1 MSEEDINKSRFC
13 IQNFVAAPSH
23 KGLIYDLEQMRE
35 KRSKQRR
42 ASSPQIFLRIKE
54 AFNLHF
60 VNFTYVT

>member
-13 IQNFVAAPSH
+13 IQNFVSAPSQ

-42 ASSPQIFLRIKE
+42 ASSPQIFLRI
-54 AFNLHF
+54 NI
-60 VNFTYVT
+60 N